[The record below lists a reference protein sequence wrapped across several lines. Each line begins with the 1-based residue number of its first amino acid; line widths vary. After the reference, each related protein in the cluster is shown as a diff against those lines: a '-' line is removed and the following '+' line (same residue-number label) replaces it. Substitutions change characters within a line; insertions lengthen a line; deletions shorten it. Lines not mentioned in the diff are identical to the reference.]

1 MRSAPRHSGFLAG
14 GVTGTAPDRHGRR
27 PGVLLLEVG
36 LLRQDEALSAWP
48 PLVALSRGVTG
59 SWASDRH
66 RGDRVR
72 KQLEVAGKLF
82 TAGEPDEGEEPDNP
96 VLAALKGS
104 R

>member
-1 MRSAPRHSGFLAG
+1 
-14 GVTGTAPDRHGRR
+14 
-27 PGVLLLEVG
+27 
-36 LLRQDEALSAWP
+36 
-48 PLVALSRGVTG
+48 VTG